1 MKQNI
6 LTAALLAG
14 MLALAGCGGGSSSS
28 PTVVNMVDCDDGT
41 KAKTAAECPMGDGD
55 PPAPAGLVA
64 ADVKTAI
71 EAYSK
76 ASTRQLKNPP
86 SLPDSGSATAK
97 VDEDGKTSI
106 TLRQRNGKEV
116 PPMEATFPISGWYG
130 NRFDFEHRNSDQKGV
145 VFTNIEAP
153 TSTGKTYDLY
163 FPVQGSADTGMGF
176 TNGIELTAANKA
188 SGKLTITSG
197 PLAAYFKDFGVDE
210 TTRKTVPMAGSKG
223 KFAGVDGTYECS
235 GNAACTINAN
245 DDKAVTIT
253 GVLTFTPTLDDGAE
267 LSSIFVEGKEAP
279 DADYLIFG
287 YWMSGSDQDIYI
299 NAGTK
304 GGVHITEENL
314 NNLATTAKYSGAAGG
329 YYTHGDNAGEFAA
342 KASLTAVFGNGG
354 AGDKQAAGA
363 DLSGI
368 TGTISGFQATSGG
381 ADLGAWELTL
391 KKATIPNILSSA
403 NGTVKGDTT
412 SPDAAD
418 GQWSAR
424 FFDLTDVTARTP
436 DTPDAVA
443 GQFTGNFG
451 KGSHVAGGF
460 AAELDE

>member
-1 MKQNI
+1 M
-6 LTAALLAG
+6 AALLAA

-71 EAYSK
+71 EAYGK

-163 FPVQGSADTGMGF
+163 FPVQDSTETGMGF
-176 TNGIELTAANKA
+176 TNGIKLVEDDKA

-197 PLAAYFKDFGVDE
+197 PLAAYFKDFGVDK
-210 TTRKTVPMAGSKG
+210 TTQKTVPMAGSKG

-235 GNAACTINAN
+235 SATACTITINTN
-245 DDKAVTIT
+245 NDKAVTIT
-253 GVLTFTPTLDDGAE
+253 GDLTFTPTLDDGAE
-267 LSSIFVEGKEAP
+267 LSSIFVEGKETP

-304 GGVHITEENL
+304 GRAHIKVGNL
-314 NNLATTAKYSGAAGG
+314 NALTTTAKYSGAAGG

-363 DLSGI
+363 DHNGI

-391 KKATIPNILSSA
+391 KKATIGTNPSLV
-403 NGTVKGDTT
+403 NGITT

-424 FFDLTDVTARTP
+424 FFDLTDVTARTS